1 MLNIVAL
8 RYISLSEINKVQ
20 PEVNRKWIEN
30 NPEEFNKILFELGV
44 DVSVPYEYQD
54 HLQHRNFFNEVV
66 VCDRVVGNERQDLE
80 WLESGFASI
89 EAKDKSKGL
98 RLLVDLYRLRGLV
111 EVDNEEVPKV

>member
-66 VCDRVVGNERQDLE
+66 VCDRVVGNQRTDYD
-80 WLESGFASI
+80 WITSGHATR
-89 EAKDKSKGL
+89 EAIDKSLKSK
-98 RLLVDLYRLRGLV
+98 LLTDLYRMKGLA
-111 EVDNEEVPKV
+111 ESE

>member
-8 RYISLSEINKVQ
+8 RYISLSEINKFQ
-20 PEVNRKWIEN
+20 PEVNKNWIEK
-30 NPEEFNKILFELGV
+30 NPEEFDKILFELGV

-80 WLESGFASI
+80 WLESGFAST
-89 EAKDKSKGL
+89 EAKDKFKGNK
-98 RLLVDLYRLRGLV
+98 LVIDLYRLKGQVDV
-111 EVDNEEVPKV
+111 E